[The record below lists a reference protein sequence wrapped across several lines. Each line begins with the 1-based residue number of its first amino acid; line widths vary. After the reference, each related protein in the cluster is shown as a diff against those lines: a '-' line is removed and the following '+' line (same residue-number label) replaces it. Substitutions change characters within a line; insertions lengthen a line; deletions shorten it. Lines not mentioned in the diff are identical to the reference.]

1 MSCVPVAKDDGDEA
15 CANCGKQ
22 GSDTV
27 KLKNCTACR
36 LVKYCGVVCQKAH
49 RKQHKKACKQRAAE
63 LRDERLYSHGLE
75 RPEGDFCP
83 ICTLAI
89 PLPMNAHAI
98 FNACCMKRICEG
110 CSIAAKNRGMYDC
123 PFCRTPCPEKKNH
136 LPMIQARVKKRVP
149 VAIHALGLKYF
160 FGDLGLQKDMRRAVK
175 LWEEAAELGS
185 IEALFDLG
193 AAHARGEGVDVDMAK
208 AVELYEKAA
217 MHGHVDS
224 RFNLGNHERRKGNHD
239 RAARHWLIS
248 AKMGCEDS
256 LKSIKKLF
264 MAGDAR
270 KELYAEALK
279 GYQDARS

>member
-1 MSCVPVAKDDGDEA
+1 
-15 CANCGKQ
+15 
-22 GSDTV
+22 
-27 KLKNCTACR
+27 
-36 LVKYCGVVCQKAH
+36 
-49 RKQHKKACKQRAAE
+49 
-63 LRDERLYSHGLE
+63 
-75 RPEGDFCP
+75 
-83 ICTLAI
+83 
-89 PLPMNAHAI
+89 
-98 FNACCMKRICEG
+98 
-110 CSIAAKNRGMYDC
+110 
-123 PFCRTPCPEKKNH
+123 
-136 LPMIQARVKKRVP
+136 
-149 VAIHALGLKYF
+149 
-160 FGDLGLQKDMRRAVK
+160 MRRAVK

-279 GYQDARS
+279 GYQDAVEEMKSHDRDEAERFEAIK